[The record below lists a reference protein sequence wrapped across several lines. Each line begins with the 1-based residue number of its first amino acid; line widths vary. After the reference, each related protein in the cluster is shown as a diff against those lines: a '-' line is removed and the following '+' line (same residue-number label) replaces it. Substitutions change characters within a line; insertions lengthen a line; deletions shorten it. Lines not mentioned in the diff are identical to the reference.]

1 MGSFI
6 AISLISALVISIN
19 SLITYEILREVW
31 KVLPKMRVSPRLRV
45 ILIIIPIFAI
55 HMASIW
61 IYAIVYFLVSNFTS
75 IGKFTLAG
83 KVVGIG
89 YQGFVECLYFAGATY
104 TSLSL
109 GSISPTDN
117 LRMLACA
124 EVLNGLVMLGWT
136 ISFTYLTMEK
146 FWTLPHRHHKSGE

>member
-1 MGSFI
+1 MESFI
-6 AISLISALVISIN
+6 AISLISALVISVN
-19 SLITYEILREVW
+19 SLITYEVLREVW

-45 ILIIIPIFAI
+45 ILVIIPIFAI

-61 IYAIVYFLVSNFTS
+61 MYALVYFLVGNFTS
-75 IGKFTLAG
+75 IGKLMAAG

-89 YQGFVECLYFAGATY
+89 YQGFVECLYFAAATY

-109 GSISPTDN
+109 GNMSPADN

-124 EVLNGLVMLGWT
+124 EVLNGLVMIGWT

-146 FWTLPHRHHKSGE
+146 FWTLPHRKH